1 MTPQRQSF
9 TYANEAD
16 VLNVALFG
24 ITAKEWRQTH
34 SDSKGNIRDEA
45 SLQQLIVRNR
55 QTTPRMDR
63 HETIVAGRC
72 ETFRYCHIGGIR
84 MTSAELKH
92 RVKLQEWA
100 ARIQDCRSSG
110 LSVRAWCRQ
119 EDVTTATYYR
129 WEREL
134 LTGVRRN
141 GTPPSTT
148 VTFAELPAPV
158 QVSRNVAERCATL
171 HIGSASL
178 DIYSGC
184 DAEQLK
190 MLVNLLRLC

>member
-1 MTPQRQSF
+1 
-9 TYANEAD
+9 
-16 VLNVALFG
+16 
-24 ITAKEWRQTH
+24 
-34 SDSKGNIRDEA
+34 
-45 SLQQLIVRNR
+45 
-55 QTTPRMDR
+55 
-63 HETIVAGRC
+63 
-72 ETFRYCHIGGIR
+72 

-134 LTGVRRN
+134 LTGVRKN
-141 GTPPSTT
+141 GAPPSTA
-148 VTFAELPAPV
+148 VTFAELPAPK
-158 QVSRNVAERCATL
+158 QVSCNVAERCATL